1 MWDGDFPANP
11 NSPFSIPHSPF
22 PILQPPMARKFIIK
36 SDTPRASLIN
46 YREALNEEH
55 RAVAGAGA
63 GPILVIAGAGSGKTR
78 TVTYRVA
85 RLIEAGVAPGRIM
98 LVTFTNRAA
107 REMLGRVESLLGQD
121 VRRVWG
127 GTFHSIAN
135 RVLRRHAV
143 SLGYENNY
151 SILDSEDA
159 KDLID
164 ACVDEAAIDTRARR
178 FPKGEVLSDM
188 FSFATNTDTPLE
200 QVIASKYPSFE
211 PLTQQINRVDRLY
224 QSRKLERNAMD
235 YDDLLVNW
243 KRLMVEKPDVAA
255 IYQDQF
261 QSVLVDEYQD
271 TNTLQ
276 AEIVDLVA
284 EKHRNLMVVGDD
296 AQSIF
301 GWRGANFANIYQF
314 KDRYPDAQVF
324 RLETNYRST
333 PEILM
338 LANASVANNRK
349 QFPKN
354 LQPVRSSRDFQPALI
369 PARDA
374 EQQAAFV
381 AARVLELRDENTPL
395 DEIAALYR
403 SHFHALELQLEL
415 TRRGIPYE
423 VRSGVR
429 FFEQAHI
436 KDVTA
441 YLRLI
446 VNPRDETAWKRVL
459 KLIPKIGNATASR
472 VWERL
477 ACAPEPLA
485 LVRAGEFAGD
495 LPKGAAAGWREFAE
509 LINNLTAPET
519 IHNPAKQIEM
529 VLERG
534 YIEYLQANY
543 ENAEAREEDLRQL
556 AKFAERFETTDAFLS
571 ELALINTE
579 RFAPPRA
586 PTGED
591 VVMGGDGDERL
602 TLSSIHQAKGL
613 EWRVVFLIWA
623 ADGRFPSARSLR
635 DAEGEEEER
644 RLFYVALTRAK
655 DELYVCYPL
664 IENDRARQTVLQ
676 RPSRFITE
684 IPRALFEIWSVDEE
698 QPSLELDEA
707 NEPKLIN

>member
-1 MWDGDFPANP
+1 
-11 NSPFSIPHSPF
+11 
-22 PILQPPMARKFIIK
+22 MARKFIIK
-36 SDTPRASLIN
+36 SDAPRASLIN
-46 YREALNEEH
+46 YREALNEEQ
-55 RAVAGAGA
+55 RAVVGAGA

-135 RVLRRHAV
+135 RILRRHAV

-159 KDLID
+159 RDLID

-178 FPKGEVLSDM
+178 FPKGEVLADM

-200 QVIASKYPSFE
+200 QILASKYPHFE

-224 QSRKLERNAMD
+224 QSRKLDRNAMD

-243 KRLMVEKPDVAA
+243 KRLMVEKPDIAA

-271 TNTLQ
+271 TNMLQ
-276 AEIVDLVA
+276 AEIVDLAA

-314 KDRYPDAQVF
+314 KDRYPDAQIF

-395 DEIAALYR
+395 DEIAVLYR

-446 VNPRDETAWKRVL
+446 VNPRDELAWKRVL

-477 ACAPEPLA
+477 AYSPEPLA
-485 LVRAGEFAGD
+485 LARADEFAAN

-509 LINNLTAPET
+509 LINHLTAPET
-519 IHNPAKQIEM
+519 IHNPAKQIEL

-534 YIEYLQANY
+534 YAEYLQASY

-556 AKFAERFETTDAFLS
+556 AKFAERFEATDAFLS
-571 ELALINTE
+571 ELALVNTE
-579 RFAPPRA
+579 RFAPPA
-586 PTGED
+586 GTTGED

-664 IENDRARQTVLQ
+664 IETDRARQTVLQ
-676 RPSRFITE
+676 RPSRFIAE
-684 IPRALFEIWSVDEE
+684 VPRALLEIWSVDEE
-698 QPSLELDEA
+698 EPSLELDEVD
-707 NEPKLIN
+707 EPKLIN